1 MIRDLHVYSCISR
14 IGESMARVGNQ
25 VRPRTVGRSAF
36 AIPLA
41 LCTIILLTSCN
52 PATLGTTTAPADID
66 VLDKVRSLDILP
78 REAQNVNTVQN
89 SGGERGR
96 AAVFEGTEI
105 TEIPDAR
112 VERSASGNG
121 YDLNFENTPVAT
133 VAKVVL
139 GDILNTGYAID
150 PRVQGTVSL
159 VSVRPVP
166 KSDIVFVLENAL
178 RLSGVVLVRDSAG
191 YRLTPLGDAVG
202 TGRVDAASANPEP
215 GYGVSVVPLQYVSA
229 PTILKLMDSFATKP
243 GSVRADATRNLLLI
257 QGTGAE
263 RRTAVETAMS
273 FDVDWMRGQ
282 SVGIYPVSNSAPEP
296 IITEL
301 EKIMDSGES
310 GLSQSVVK
318 FQPIARLN
326 AILVVSRKPAL
337 LHTAASWIRRL
348 DHADTARNSVHVYR
362 VKYGEAR
369 QIARVLTDMFIG
381 GSSASS
387 LDNPDNQ
394 LAPGSG
400 SYATS
405 SGGLLSSN
413 LNPSSPASSFASRGV
428 SGTTPGGVQGFGQS
442 QPASGS
448 LSATGAPGA
457 PGGADGRGAGGAG
470 GGTGQPLLQGVR
482 ITPDVVNNTLLIYAD
497 QGNYRII
504 EATLQQVDQPQLQ
517 VAIDATIAEVTLN
530 NELTYGVQ
538 AFLQS
543 KGFGLPPDR
552 GSILNTQSIVAPN
565 TAAVTANTTT
575 ANGAA
580 SVAGTV
586 TNAFINRAFP
596 GFNFLIGSEAQ
607 PAAILD
613 ALHTFTSVK
622 VLSNPSLVVINN
634 QVATLQVGDVVP
646 ISTGSANVLN
656 SATATSNTIVNTIDY
671 RNTGI
676 ILRVSPRINV
686 NGNVRL
692 DVEQEISNVSPQ
704 TAASLTPTVSERRV
718 KSSISVATGQTVLLA
733 GLISEQQNGTRNG
746 IPLLDEIPGLG
757 DAFGHQNKKGTRTEL
772 IIFIRP
778 QIIRDGTDAHHIAEE
793 LRSKLRGSVGAST
806 DDLRVHTTH

>member
-1 MIRDLHVYSCISR
+1 MV
-14 IGESMARVGNQ
+14 RVGNQ
-25 VRPRTVGRSAF
+25 VRYRTAARSALAIATGFGAIFLLASCNSATVGA
-36 AIPLA
+36 A
-41 LCTIILLTSCN
+41 
-52 PATLGTTTAPADID
+52 APADID

-78 REAQNVNTVQN
+78 RQTQAVGASQSNA
-89 SGGERGR
+89 GERGR

-105 TEIPDAR
+105 TEIADAR
-112 VERSASGNG
+112 ADRAVSGNG

-133 VAKVVL
+133 VAKVVI
-139 GDILNTGYAID
+139 GDILNTGYTID
-150 PRVQGTVSL
+150 PRVQGTISL

-178 RLSGVVLVRDSAG
+178 RLGGVVLLHDSAG

-202 TGRVDAASANPEP
+202 AGRVDSAAASPEP

-229 PTILKLMDSFATKP
+229 QTILKLMDSFATKP
-243 GSVRADATRNLLLI
+243 GGVRADATRNLLLI

-282 SVGIYPVSNSAPEP
+282 SIGIYPLSNSAPEP
-296 IITEL
+296 IISEL

-310 GLSQSVVK
+310 GLSASVVK
-318 FQPIARLN
+318 FQPISRLN

-337 LHTAASWIRRL
+337 LHTAATWIRRL

-381 GSSASS
+381 GSSAS
-387 LDNPDNQ
+387 LDSADNQ

-400 SYATS
+400 STSTS
-405 SGGLLSSN
+405 SADRLSLNGNSSSQTNGFAQRPQSTTTAGGGT
-413 LNPSSPASSFASRGV
+413 PA
-428 SGTTPGGVQGFGQS
+428 FGQS
-442 QPASGS
+442 QQ
-448 LSATGAPGA
+448 
-457 PGGADGRGAGGAG
+457 AGG
-470 GGTGQPLLQGVR
+470 GGTGALDSRSTGGNGQPLMQGVR

-497 QGNYRII
+497 QGSYRII
-504 EATLQQVDQPQLQ
+504 ETTLQQVDQPQLQ
-517 VAIDATIAEVTLN
+517 VAIDATIAEVTLT
-530 NELTYGVQ
+530 NELSYGVQ
-538 AFLQS
+538 AFLTS
-543 KGFGLPPDR
+543 RNLGLKPDN
-552 GSILNTQSIVAPN
+552 GSILNTQSASAPGAT
-565 TAAVTANTTT
+565 TAAAATSTAAT
-575 ANGAA
+575 AGA
-580 SVAGTV
+580 V

-607 PAAILD
+607 PSAILD
-613 ALHTFTSVK
+613 ALHTVTSVK

-646 ISTGSANVLN
+646 VSTGSATVLTTN
-656 SATATSNTIVNTIDY
+656 NTVVNTIDY

-692 DVEQEISNVSPQ
+692 EVEQEISNVSPA

-746 IPLLDEIPGLG
+746 IPLLDEIQGLG
-757 DAFGHQNKKGTRTEL
+757 DAFSHQDKKGTRTEL

-778 QIIRDGTDAHHIAEE
+778 QIIRDGTDAHHVAEE

-806 DDLRVHTTH
+806 DDLLVHTAR

>member
-1 MIRDLHVYSCISR
+1 MV
-14 IGESMARVGNQ
+14 RVSDQ
-25 VRPRTVGRSAF
+25 GRSRTAARSIC
-36 AIPLA
+36 AIAIA
-41 LCTIILLTSCN
+41 LCIVDLLTSCN
-52 PATLGTTTAPADID
+52 SATVGTTAPADID

-78 REAQNVNTVQN
+78 REAQMVSARQTNV
-89 SGGERGR
+89 GERGR

-112 VERSASGNG
+112 VERAATGNG
-121 YDLNFENTPVAT
+121 YDLNFENTPVTT

-202 TGRVDAASANPEP
+202 TGRVDSSAANPEP

-229 PTILKLMDSFATKP
+229 QTILKLMDSFATKP
-243 GSVRADATRNLLLI
+243 GSVRADATRNLLLV

-263 RRTAVETAMS
+263 RRAAVETVMS

-282 SVGIYPVSNSAPEP
+282 SVGIYPLSNSAPEP
-296 IITEL
+296 IISEL
-301 EKIMDSGES
+301 EKIMDSGDS

-318 FQPIARLN
+318 LQPISRLN

-337 LHTAASWIRRL
+337 LHTAATWIRRL

-369 QIARVLTDMFIG
+369 QIARVLTEMFIG
-381 GSSASS
+381 GSAAPLDSA
-387 LDNPDNQ
+387 DNQ

-400 SYATS
+400 SSMTSSASSADRLSLNANSSSSTSGFAPRTASGTS
-405 SGGLLSSN
+405 SGAA
-413 LNPSSPASSFASRGV
+413 P
-428 SGTTPGGVQGFGQS
+428 GFGQS
-442 QPASGS
+442 QAASGNS
-448 LSATGAPGA
+448 PS
-457 PGGADGRGAGGAG
+457 GGALDARSSGGS
-470 GGTGQPLLQGVR
+470 GQPILQGVR
-482 ITPDVVNNTLLIYAD
+482 ITPDIVNNTLLIYAD
-497 QGNYRII
+497 QANYRIV

-517 VAIDATIAEVTLN
+517 VAIDATIAEVTLT
-530 NELTYGVQ
+530 NELSYGVQ
-538 AFLQS
+538 AFLTS
-543 KGFGLPPDR
+543 KNLGLRPDN
-552 GSILNTQSIVAPN
+552 GSILNTQS
-565 TAAVTANTTT
+565 TAAPAVTTPAATTGT
-575 ANGAA
+575 AAATGAA
-580 SVAGTV
+580 AAAGAV

-607 PAAILD
+607 PSAILD
-613 ALHTFTSVK
+613 ALHTVTSVK

-634 QVATLQVGDVVP
+634 QTASLQVGDVVP
-646 ISTGSANVLN
+646 VSTGSATVL
-656 SATATSNTIVNTIDY
+656 TTSNTVVNTIDY

-692 DVEQEISNVSPQ
+692 EVEQEISNVSPA

-718 KSSISVATGQTVLLA
+718 KSSISVANGQTVLLA

-746 IPLLDEIPGLG
+746 IPLLDEIAGLG
-757 DAFGHQNKKGTRTEL
+757 DAFSHQDKKGTRTEL

-778 QIIRDGTDAHHIAEE
+778 QIIRDGTDAHHVAEE
-793 LRSKLRGSVGAST
+793 LRSRLRGSVGAST
-806 DDLRVHTTH
+806 DDLRVRTVR